1 MARRQ
6 WTGMIAKHARAIVRR
21 LRISHDVRRAL
32 IAVALLAAA
41 GLISAAT
48 TRVLASSAEAPR
60 LGGSSV
66 DAALEAEL
74 EAVRADIDEL
84 RESLD
89 GLAAKDEYFR
99 LLAGLGPSQD
109 SPRAVGVGGPGVSTV
124 SEARTGTPTRH
135 PLYRFDETTAER
147 MFSLSSEVDQMLRR
161 VRMLS
166 IGWREAKDTLQR
178 RYDRLAS
185 MPSIPPADGYVSSGF
200 SHRRIHPILNIPR
213 PHLGL
218 DVVADYGT
226 PIVATAKG
234 RVSFVGYAGEYG
246 LAIEIDHGYGHVT
259 RYAHASRAT
268 VRQGQ
273 PVERGD
279 MIGHIGDTGLA
290 LGPHVHYEV
299 LIDGRKVNPR
309 NYILDF
315 RAVPD

>member
-6 WTGMIAKHARAIVRR
+6 WTVMIVKHARAALRR
-21 LRISHDVRRAL
+21 LRLSHDVRRAL
-32 IAVALLAAA
+32 IAVALLAIA

-48 TRVLASSAEAPR
+48 THVLASSAETSR
-60 LGGSSV
+60 LGGSSG
-66 DAALEAEL
+66 DAALAAEL
-74 EAVRADIDEL
+74 EAVRADLEKL
-84 RESLD
+84 RASLD
-89 GLAAKDEYFR
+89 GLAAQDEYLR
-99 LLAGLGPSQD
+99 LLAGLEPSYD
-109 SPRAVGVGGPGVSTV
+109 NSRAVGVGAPGTRTST
-124 SEARTGTPTRH
+124 ATLTRH
-135 PLYRFDETTAER
+135 PLYRFDEAAVER
-147 MFSLSSEVDQMLRR
+147 MFSISSEVDQLLHR
-161 VRMLS
+161 VRTLS
-166 IGWREAKDTLQR
+166 IGWREARDTLQR

-185 MPSIPPADGYVSSGF
+185 MPSIAPADGYVSSGF
-200 SHRRIHPILNIPR
+200 SHRRIHPILSIPR

-246 LAIEIDHGYGHVT
+246 LAIEIDHGHGHVT

-299 LIDGRKVNPR
+299 LVNGRKVNPR